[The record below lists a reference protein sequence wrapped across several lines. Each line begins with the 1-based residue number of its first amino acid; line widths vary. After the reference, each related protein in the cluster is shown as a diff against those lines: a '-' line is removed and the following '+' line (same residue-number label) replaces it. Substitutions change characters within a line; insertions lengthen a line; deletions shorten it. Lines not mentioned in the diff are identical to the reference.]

1 MARRRLLLSMS
12 SIMLGV
18 AGLVAIDSLAANAT
32 SGVHDQA
39 RSLVGGDVAMSP
51 RDTLP
56 TAIAHVLDSLSTHGT
71 GVATQTSF
79 ISMASGGAE
88 SALRLVQVRAVSVD
102 YPFFGG
108 VRTEPEAAWSGLHTG
123 RNAVADAA
131 VLSGLG
137 IHVGDSISLGGV
149 TFALTG
155 IIRDVASDVAI
166 TTTLGPRVYI
176 PAQYL
181 PATHLVV
188 TGSRAQRDIVLRLPP
203 TMNEETFAT
212 RFGPSF
218 GRAGVRIR
226 TAEQNADRVSE
237 TIGYLRNFL
246 ALVGLIALLLGGIGV
261 ASGVR
266 AFVLR
271 KIDTVAV
278 LRCLGATGR
287 QVLLIYVTQAAA
299 LGLFG
304 AVIGAAAGVVLQ
316 FVLGSAIGRY
326 LPAGMSIHLA
336 PAPILFGVLTGV
348 WVALVCALQP
358 LLSLRRVSPLQA
370 LRREE
375 DSVAL
380 GRHADWASR
389 FVGLLMVASLLFVT
403 VARARRWQEGV
414 AFAVG
419 ILFVMGALW
428 VAAAILSR
436 VARGIVRPFWPFPLR
451 HGVASLHR
459 PGNQTRAVV
468 VSLGFGVFLIGT
480 LYQTQSSLLAVMAD
494 RLSQLHANVV
504 FFDIQSDQAD
514 GVDSALALHHASVLA
529 RIPILTV
536 RIGAIKGRTIAD
548 IMGDTT
554 RDTPASGGRGGRNAQ
569 GSGGGGGG
577 RGGEFNPRRALGRE
591 WRATYSDTLG
601 SSETVVAG
609 KWFGEAP
616 KGTGE
621 VSLDSAAA
629 ARLRVKIGDEIQWQL
644 QGVPILTRVTSFRSV
659 DRTQLQP
666 AFQVV
671 FPSALVRG
679 APMQFAVLAN
689 AVPDT
694 VPAIQRDV
702 VGKFSNVST
711 VDLSLVEATISAVL
725 AKIHAAIQGLTI
737 MCVVLAIPVL
747 FSAVAATR
755 RERLREAVLLKVL
768 GATRKQVGRMLVTE
782 YLVVGALGSMAGI
795 VLSGLAAW
803 SITHFIFKVPFVGAP
818 LASLG
823 IAGLMIGVV
832 VAIGMLTGRE
842 VFMSTPMA
850 ALRE

>member
-18 AGLVAIDSLAANAT
+18 AGLVAIDSLASNAT

-39 RSLVGGDVAMSP
+39 RSLVGGDVALSP
-51 RDTLP
+51 RDSLSRDVSS
-56 TAIAHVLDSLSTHGT
+56 ALDSLAAHGT

-79 ISMASGGAE
+79 ISMASGGTA
-88 SALRLVQVRAVSVD
+88 SALRLVQVRAVTPG

-108 VRTEPEAAWSGLHTG
+108 IRTEPVAAWAALHSG
-123 RNAVADAA
+123 RNAVVDAG

-137 IHVGDSISLGGV
+137 LRLGDSLSLGGLH
-149 TFALTG
+149 FAITG

-176 PAQYL
+176 PASYL
-181 PATHLVV
+181 EATHLLV
-188 TGSRAQRDIVLRLPP
+188 TGSRSQRDIVLRLPSSL
-203 TMNEETFAT
+203 NEEAFAN
-212 RFGPSF
+212 RFGQRF
-218 GRAGVRIR
+218 GKAGVRLR
-226 TAEQNADRVSE
+226 TAEQNATRVSD
-237 TIGYLRNFL
+237 TIDYLRNFL
-246 ALVGLIALLLGGIGV
+246 ALVGLIALLLGGVGV

-271 KIDTVAV
+271 KIDTVAI
-278 LRCLGATGR
+278 LRCLGATGP
-287 QVLLIYVTQAAA
+287 QVLLIYVTQAAV
-299 LGLFG
+299 LGLVG

-316 FVLGSAIGRY
+316 FVLGSAVGRY
-326 LPAGMSIHLA
+326 LPAGMTIMLA
-336 PAPILFGVLTGV
+336 PAPVAFGVLTGV

-370 LRREE
+370 LRRED
-375 DSVAL
+375 DSIAL
-380 GRHADWASR
+380 GAGADWAPR
-389 FVGLLMVASLLFVT
+389 LVGVLMVASLAFVT
-403 VARARRWQEGV
+403 VARARRWQEGI
-414 AFAVG
+414 AFALG
-419 ILFVMGALW
+419 ILIVMGALW
-428 VAAAILSR
+428 VAATILSR

-480 LYQTQSSLLAVMAD
+480 LYQTQASLLAVMAD
-494 RLSQLHANVV
+494 RLAQLHANVV
-504 FFDIQSDQAD
+504 FFDIQSDQAP
-514 GVDSALALHHASVLA
+514 GVDSSLTLHHASELA
-529 RIPILTV
+529 RIPIITV
-536 RIGAIKGRTIAD
+536 RIGSINGRSVESIMAD
-548 IMGDTT
+548 TSSEARG
-554 RDTPASGGRGGRNAQ
+554 SGGRGGRGQ
-569 GSGGGGGG
+569 G
-577 RGGEFNPRRALGRE
+577 RQGGEGDFGNPRRAIGRE
-591 WRATYSDTLG
+591 WRASYSDTLG
-601 SSETVVAG
+601 ASESVVAG
-609 KWFGEAP
+609 KWFGDAP
-616 KGTGE
+616 KGVGE

-629 ARLRVKIGDEIQWQL
+629 NRIRVKVGDAITWQL
-644 QGVPILTRVTSFRSV
+644 QGVPIVTRVTSLRAV

-666 AFQVV
+666 AFQVI
-671 FPSALVRG
+671 FPSTLVRG

-689 AVPDT
+689 AAPDSVPL
-694 VPAIQRDV
+694 IQRDV
-702 VGKFSNVST
+702 VGKFPNVST
-711 VDLSLVEATISAVL
+711 VDLSLVEATIAAVL
-725 AKIHAAIQGLTI
+725 AKIHAAIQGLTL

-782 YLVVGALGSMAGI
+782 YLVVGTLGSIAGI
-795 VLSGLAAW
+795 LLSGLAAW

-818 LASLG
+818 LASLA

-832 VAIGMLTGRE
+832 VTIGLLTGRE

>member
-18 AGLVAIDSLAANAT
+18 AGLVAIDSLASNAT

-39 RSLVGGDVAMSP
+39 RSLVGGDVALSP

-56 TAIAHVLDSLSTHGT
+56 RAVGFILDSLAAHGT

-79 ISMASGGAE
+79 ISMASGGSA
-88 SALRLVQVRAVSVD
+88 SALRLVQVRAVTQG

-108 VRTEPEAAWSGLHTG
+108 IRTEPATAWTALRSG
-123 RNAVADAA
+123 RNAVVDAA

-137 IHVGDSISLGGV
+137 IRLGDSLALGGLH
-149 TFALTG
+149 FAVTG

-176 PAQYL
+176 PASYL
-181 PATHLVV
+181 EATHLLV
-188 TGSRAQRDIVLRLPP
+188 TGSRSQRDIVLRLP
-203 TMNEETFAT
+203 TSLNEEAFAN
-212 RFGPSF
+212 RFGQRF
-218 GRAGVRIR
+218 GKEGVRLR
-226 TAEQNADRVSE
+226 TAEQNANRVSD
-237 TIGYLRNFL
+237 TIDYLRNFL

-271 KIDTVAV
+271 KIDTVAI
-278 LRCLGATGR
+278 LRCLGATGP
-287 QVLLIYVTQAAA
+287 QVLLIYVTQAAV
-299 LGLFG
+299 LGLVG
-304 AVIGAAAGVVLQ
+304 ALVGAAAGVVLQ
-316 FVLGSAIGRY
+316 FVLGSAVGRY
-326 LPAGMSIHLA
+326 LPAGMSLSLA
-336 PAPILFGVLTGV
+336 PAPIAFGILTGV

-370 LRREE
+370 LRRED

-380 GRHADWASR
+380 GVGGDWAPR
-389 FVGLLMVASLLFVT
+389 LVGLLMVASLAFVT
-403 VARARRWQEGV
+403 VARARRWQEGI
-414 AFAVG
+414 AFALG

-428 VAAAILSR
+428 IAAAILSGM
-436 VARGIVRPFWPFPLR
+436 ARKVVRPFWPFPLR

-480 LYQTQSSLLAVMAD
+480 LYQTQSSLLAVMTD

-504 FFDIQSDQAD
+504 FFDIQSDQAP
-514 GVDSALALHHASVLA
+514 GVDSALMRHHASVLA

-536 RIGAIKGRTIAD
+536 RIGAINGRSVAD
-548 IMGDTT
+548 IMADTSG
-554 RDTPASGGRGGRNAQ
+554 ASRRAGGRGSRGGRGGQ
-569 GSGGGGGG
+569 DGGGDFG
-577 RGGEFNPRRALGRE
+577 NPRRVVGRE
-591 WRATYSDTLG
+591 WRASYADTLG
-601 SSETVVAG
+601 TSETVVSG
-609 KWFGEAP
+609 KWFGAAP
-616 KGTGE
+616 KGVGE

-629 ARLRVKIGDEIQWQL
+629 SRLRVKVGDAITWQL
-644 QGVPILTRVTSFRSV
+644 QGVPIATRVTSLRSV

-671 FPSALVRG
+671 FPPALVRG

-689 AVPDT
+689 APPDT
-694 VPAIQRDV
+694 VPIIQREV
-702 VGKFSNVST
+702 IAAAPNVST

-725 AKIHAAIQGLTI
+725 AKIQAAIRGLTI

-782 YLVVGALGSMAGI
+782 YLVVGALGSIAGI
-795 VLSGLAAW
+795 ILSGLAAW
-803 SITHFIFKVPFVGAP
+803 SITHFIFKVPFAGAP
-818 LASLG
+818 LAALG
-823 IAGLMIGVV
+823 IAGVMIAVV
-832 VAIGMLTGRE
+832 VTIGILTGRE

>member
-18 AGLVAIDSLAANAT
+18 AGLVAIDSLASNAT

-39 RSLVGGDVAMSP
+39 RSLVGGDVALSP
-51 RDTLP
+51 RDSVPRDVSRT
-56 TAIAHVLDSLSTHGT
+56 LDSLAAHGT

-79 ISMASGGAE
+79 ISMASGGSA
-88 SALRLVQVRAVSVD
+88 SALRLVQVRAVTPG

-108 VRTEPEAAWSGLHTG
+108 IRTEPVAAWSALHSG
-123 RNAVADAA
+123 RNAVVDAG

-137 IHVGDSISLGGV
+137 LRLGDSLSLGGLH
-149 TFALTG
+149 FAITG

-176 PAQYL
+176 PASYL
-181 PATHLVV
+181 EATHLLV
-188 TGSRAQRDIVLRLPP
+188 TGSRSQRDIVLRLPSSLS
-203 TMNEETFAT
+203 EEAFASRFAP
-212 RFGPSF
+212 RFGK
-218 GRAGVRIR
+218 AGVRLR
-226 TAEQNADRVSE
+226 TAEQNATRVSD
-237 TIGYLRNFL
+237 TIDYLRNFL

-278 LRCLGATGR
+278 LRCLGATGP
-287 QVLLIYVTQAAA
+287 QVLLIYVTQAAV
-299 LGLFG
+299 LGLVG
-304 AVIGAAAGVVLQ
+304 AVVGAAAGVVLQ
-316 FVLGSAIGRY
+316 FVLGSAVGRY
-326 LPAGMSIHLA
+326 LPAGMTIMFA
-336 PAPILFGVLTGV
+336 PAPVAFGVLTGV

-380 GRHADWASR
+380 GVGADWAPR
-389 FVGLLMVASLLFVT
+389 LVGVLMVASLAFVT
-403 VARARRWQEGV
+403 VARARRWQEGI
-414 AFAVG
+414 AFALG
-419 ILFVMGALW
+419 ILLVMGALW
-428 VAAAILSR
+428 VAATILSR
-436 VARGIVRPFWPFPLR
+436 VARGVVRPFWPFPLR

-480 LYQTQSSLLAVMAD
+480 LYQTQASLLAVMAD
-494 RLSQLHANVV
+494 RLAQLHANVV
-504 FFDIQSDQAD
+504 FFDIQSDQAP
-514 GVDSALALHHASVLA
+514 GVDSSLKLHHASELA
-529 RIPILTV
+529 RIPIITV
-536 RIGAIKGRTIAD
+536 RIGSINGRSIEAIMAD
-548 IMGDTT
+548 TSGEA
-554 RDTPASGGRGGRNAQ
+554 RGQGGRGGR
-569 GSGGGGGG
+569 G
-577 RGGEFNPRRALGRE
+577 RGRQGGEGEFGNPRRAIGRE
-591 WRATYSDTLG
+591 WRASYSDTLG
-601 SSETVVAG
+601 ASETVVAG
-609 KWFGEAP
+609 KWFGSAP
-616 KGTGE
+616 KGVGE

-629 ARLRVKIGDEIQWQL
+629 SRIRVKVGDAITWQL
-644 QGVPILTRVTSFRSV
+644 QGVPIVTRVTSLRAV

-666 AFQVV
+666 AFQVI

-689 AVPDT
+689 AVPDS
-694 VPAIQRDV
+694 VPIIQRDV
-702 VGKFSNVST
+702 VAKFPNVST

-782 YLVVGALGSMAGI
+782 YLVVGTLGSIAGI

-803 SITHFIFKVPFVGAP
+803 SITHFIFKVPFAGAP
-818 LASLG
+818 LASLA

-832 VAIGMLTGRE
+832 VTIGLLTGRE

>member
-39 RSLVGGDVAMSP
+39 RSLVGGDVALSP
-51 RDTLP
+51 RDSLP
-56 TAIAHVLDSLSTHGT
+56 RDVSRTLDSLAARGT

-79 ISMASGGAE
+79 ISMVSGGSA
-88 SALRLVQVRAVSVD
+88 SALRLVQVRAVTPG

-108 VRTEPEAAWSGLHTG
+108 IRTEPVTAWSALHSG
-123 RNAVADAA
+123 RNAVVDAG

-137 IHVGDSISLGGV
+137 LRLGDSLSLGGLH
-149 TFALTG
+149 FAITG

-176 PAQYL
+176 PASDL
-181 PATHLVV
+181 EATHLLV
-188 TGSRAQRDIVLRLPP
+188 TGSRSQRDIVLRLPSSLS
-203 TMNEETFAT
+203 EEAFASRFAQ
-212 RFGPSF
+212 RFGK
-218 GRAGVRIR
+218 AGVRLR
-226 TAEQNADRVSE
+226 TAEQNATRVSD
-237 TIGYLRNFL
+237 TIDYLRNFL

-278 LRCLGATGR
+278 LRCLGATGP
-287 QVLLIYVTQAAA
+287 QVLLIYVTQAAV
-299 LGLFG
+299 LGLVG
-304 AVIGAAAGVVLQ
+304 AVVGAAAGVVLQ
-316 FVLGSAIGRY
+316 FVLGSAVGRY
-326 LPAGMSIHLA
+326 LPAGMTIMFA
-336 PAPILFGVLTGV
+336 PAPVAFGVLTGV
-348 WVALVCALQP
+348 WVALVCALRP

-380 GRHADWASR
+380 GVGADWAPR
-389 FVGLLMVASLLFVT
+389 LVGVLMVASLAFVT
-403 VARARRWQEGV
+403 VARARRWQEGI
-414 AFAVG
+414 AFALG
-419 ILFVMGALW
+419 ILIVMGALW
-428 VAAAILSR
+428 VAATILSR

-480 LYQTQSSLLAVMAD
+480 LYQTQASLLAVMAD
-494 RLSQLHANVV
+494 RLAQLNANVV
-504 FFDIQSDQAD
+504 FFDIQSDQAS
-514 GVDSALALHHASVLA
+514 GVDSSLTLHHASALA
-529 RIPILTV
+529 RIPIITV
-536 RIGAIKGRTIAD
+536 RIGSINGRTVETIMAD
-548 IMGDTT
+548 TSGET
-554 RDTPASGGRGGRNAQ
+554 RGQGGRGGR
-569 GSGGGGGG
+569 G
-577 RGGEFNPRRALGRE
+577 RGRQGGEGEFGTPRRASGRE
-591 WRATYSDTLG
+591 WRASYSDTLG
-601 SSETVVAG
+601 ASETVVAG
-609 KWFGEAP
+609 MWFGAAP
-616 KGTGE
+616 KGVGE

-629 ARLRVKIGDEIQWQL
+629 SRIRVKVGDAITWQL
-644 QGVPILTRVTSFRSV
+644 QGVPIVTRVTSLRAV

-666 AFQVV
+666 AFQVI

-689 AVPDT
+689 AVPDS
-694 VPAIQRDV
+694 VPIIQRDV
-702 VGKFSNVST
+702 VAKFPNVST

-725 AKIHAAIQGLTI
+725 AKIHAAIQGLTL

-782 YLVVGALGSMAGI
+782 YLVVGTLGSIAGMA
-795 VLSGLAAW
+795 LSGLAAW
-803 SITHFIFKVPFVGAP
+803 SITHFIFKVPFAGAP
-818 LASLG
+818 LAS
-823 IAGLMIGVV
+823 IAIAALMIGVV
-832 VAIGMLTGRE
+832 VTIGVLTGRE

>member
-1 MARRRLLLSMS
+1 MS

-39 RSLVGGDVAMSP
+39 RSLVGGDVALSP
-51 RDTLP
+51 RDSVP
-56 TAIAHVLDSLSTHGT
+56 ADVSRVLDSLATHGT

-79 ISMASGGAE
+79 ISMASGGTA
-88 SALRLVQVRAVSVD
+88 SALRLVQVRAVTPG

-108 VRTEPEAAWSGLHTG
+108 ISTEPAAAWTGLHSG
-123 RNAVADAA
+123 RNAVVDAA

-137 IHVGDSISLGGV
+137 IHLGDSVTLGALR
-149 TFALTG
+149 FAVTG

-176 PAQYL
+176 PASDV
-181 PATHLVV
+181 PATHLLV
-188 TGSRAQRDIVLRLPP
+188 TGSRSQRDIVLKLAPS
-203 TMNEETFAT
+203 MDEDAFAS
-212 RFGPSF
+212 RFGSRF
-218 GRAGVRIR
+218 GKAGVRIR
-226 TAEQNADRVSE
+226 TAEQNANRVSE
-237 TIGYLRNFL
+237 TIDYLRNFL

-278 LRCLGATGR
+278 LRCLGATGA

-299 LGLFG
+299 LGLVG
-304 AVIGAAAGVVLQ
+304 AVLGAAGGVVLQ
-316 FVLGSAIGRY
+316 FVLGSAVGRY
-326 LPAGMSIHLA
+326 LPAGMSIAIA
-336 PAPILFGVLTGV
+336 PAPIAFGILTGV

-370 LRREE
+370 LRRED

-380 GRHADWASR
+380 GVGADWAPR
-389 FVGLLMVASLLFVT
+389 VVGLLMVASLAFVT
-403 VARARRWQEGV
+403 VARARRWQEGI
-414 AFAVG
+414 AFALG

-428 VAAAILSR
+428 IAAAILSR

-451 HGVASLHR
+451 HGVASLYR

-494 RLSQLHANVV
+494 RLAQLHANVV
-504 FFDIQSDQAD
+504 FFDIQSDQAP
-514 GVDSALALHHASVLA
+514 GVDSSLALHHASVLP
-529 RIPILTV
+529 RIPLITV
-536 RIGAIKGRTIAD
+536 RIGAINGRSIAA
-548 IMGDTT
+548 IMADTS
-554 RDTPASGGRGGRNAQ
+554 RDPRGNGGRSGRAGRGGQ
-569 GSGGGGGG
+569 GAGGD
-577 RGGEFNPRRALGRE
+577 RGGDGFNPRRAVGRE
-591 WRATYSDTLG
+591 WRASYADTLG
-601 SSETVVAG
+601 ASETVVAG
-609 KWFGEAP
+609 KWFGEEP
-616 KGTGE
+616 KGEGE

-629 ARLRVKIGDEIQWQL
+629 SRLRVKIGDNIQWQL
-644 QGVPILTRVTSFRSV
+644 QGVPIETRVTSLRAV

-666 AFQVV
+666 AFQVI

-679 APMQFAVLAN
+679 APMQFAVLAK
-689 AVPDT
+689 AEADSVP
-694 VPAIQRDV
+694 VIQRDV
-702 VGKFSNVST
+702 VGKFPNVST
-711 VDLSLVEATISAVL
+711 VDLSLVEATITAVL
-725 AKIHAAIQGLTI
+725 EKIHAAIQGLTL

-755 RERLREAVLLKVL
+755 RERLREAVLLKVM

-782 YLVVGALGSMAGI
+782 YLVVGTLGSIAGI

-818 LASLG
+818 IAALG
-823 IAGLMIGVV
+823 IAGVMIGLVV
-832 VAIGMLTGRE
+832 TIGILTGRE

>member
-18 AGLVAIDSLAANAT
+18 AGLVAIDSLASNAT

-39 RSLVGGDVAMSP
+39 RSLVGGDVALSP

-56 TAIAHVLDSLSTHGT
+56 RDVGIVLDSLAAHGT

-79 ISMASGGAE
+79 ISMASGGSAT
-88 SALRLVQVRAVSVD
+88 ALRLVQVRAVTPS

-108 VRTEPEAAWSGLHTG
+108 IRTEPAAAWSDLHGG
-123 RNAVADAA
+123 RNAVVDAA

-137 IHVGDSISLGGV
+137 IRLGDSLSLGGLQ
-149 TFALTG
+149 FAVTG

-176 PAQYL
+176 PASYL
-181 PATHLVV
+181 EATHLLV
-188 TGSRAQRDIVLRLPP
+188 TGSRSQRDIVLRLPSSL
-203 TMNEETFAT
+203 NEEAFASRFAQ
-212 RFGPSF
+212 RFGK
-218 GRAGVRIR
+218 AGVRLR
-226 TAEQNADRVSE
+226 TAEQNANRVSD
-237 TIGYLRNFL
+237 TIDYLRNFL

-278 LRCLGATGR
+278 LRCLGATGP
-287 QVLLIYVTQAAA
+287 QVLLIYVTQAAV
-299 LGLFG
+299 LGLIG
-304 AVIGAAAGVVLQ
+304 ALVGAAAGVVLQ
-316 FVLGSAIGRY
+316 FVLGSAVGRY
-326 LPAGMSIHLA
+326 LPAGMSISLA
-336 PAPILFGVLTGV
+336 PAPIAFGVLTGV

-370 LRREE
+370 LRRED

-380 GRHADWASR
+380 GVGGDWAPR
-389 FVGLLMVASLLFVT
+389 MVGLLMVASLAFVT
-403 VARARRWQEGV
+403 IARARRWQEGI
-414 AFAVG
+414 AFALA

-428 VAAAILSR
+428 ITAAILSR
-436 VARGIVRPFWPFPLR
+436 VARQVVRPFWPFPLR

-480 LYQTQSSLLAVMAD
+480 LYQTQSSLLAVMTD

-504 FFDIQSDQAD
+504 FFDIQSDQAPA
-514 GVDSALALHHASVLA
+514 VDSALMRHHASVLT

-536 RIGAIKGRTIAD
+536 RIGAINGRSVAEIMAD
-548 IMGDTT
+548 TSGDA
-554 RDTPASGGRGGRNAQ
+554 RRAGGRGRGGRGNQ
-569 GSGGGGGG
+569 DGGGDFG
-577 RGGEFNPRRALGRE
+577 NPRRVVGRE
-591 WRATYSDTLG
+591 WRASYSDTLG
-601 SSETVVAG
+601 TSETVVAG
-609 KWFGEAP
+609 RWFGGAP
-616 KGTGE
+616 KGVGE

-629 ARLRVKIGDEIQWQL
+629 SRLRVKVGDAITWQL
-644 QGVPILTRVTSFRSV
+644 QGVPIATRVTSLRSV

-689 AVPDT
+689 AIPDT
-694 VPAIQRDV
+694 VPIIQREV
-702 VGKFSNVST
+702 IAAAPNVST

-725 AKIHAAIQGLTI
+725 AKIQAAIRGLTI

-782 YLVVGALGSMAGI
+782 YLVVGTLGSAAGI

-803 SITHFIFKVPFVGAP
+803 SITHFIFKVPFAGAP
-818 LASLG
+818 LAALG
-823 IAGLMIGVV
+823 IAGMMIGVV
-832 VAIGMLTGRE
+832 VTIGVLTGRE

>member
-39 RSLVGGDVAMSP
+39 RSLVGGDVAVSP

-56 TAIAHVLDSLSTHGT
+56 TTIARVLDSLSTHGS

-79 ISMASGGAE
+79 ISMATGGAE
-88 SALRLVQVRAVSVD
+88 SALRLVQVRAVTPG

-108 VRTEPEAAWSGLHTG
+108 VRTEPVGAWAGLQSGQ
-123 RNAVADAA
+123 NAVADAA

-137 IHVGDSISLGGV
+137 IHLGDSLSLGGV
-149 TFALTG
+149 RFAVTG
-155 IIRDVASDVAI
+155 VIRDVASDVAI

-181 PATHLVV
+181 PATHLLV
-188 TGSRAQRDIVLRLPP
+188 TGSRVQRDIVLRLAP
-203 TMNEETFAT
+203 TMNEKAFASRFGT
-212 RFGPSF
+212 RFGSV
-218 GRAGVRIR
+218 GVRIR
-226 TAEQNADRVSE
+226 TAEQNANRVSE

-304 AVIGAAAGVVLQ
+304 AIVGAAGGVVLQ

-326 LPAGMSIHLA
+326 LPAGMSIQLA
-336 PAPILFGVLTGV
+336 PAPILFGMLTGV

-389 FVGLLMVASLLFVT
+389 FVGFLMVASLLFVT

-419 ILFVMGALW
+419 ILLVMGALW
-428 VAAAILSR
+428 LAATILSR
-436 VARGIVRPFWPFPLR
+436 VARRIVRPFWPFPLR

-494 RLSQLHANVV
+494 RLAQLHANVV
-504 FFDIQSDQAD
+504 FFDIQSDQAP
-514 GVDSALALHHASVLA
+514 GVDSVLTLHHASALA
-529 RIPILTV
+529 RIPIITV
-536 RIGAIKGRTIAD
+536 RIGAINGRSIAD
-548 IMGDTT
+548 IMADTSSEAK
-554 RDTPASGGRGGRNAQ
+554 RNGGRGG
-569 GSGGGGGG
+569 GGD
-577 RGGEFNPRRALGRE
+577 RGDQFNPRRAIGRE
-591 WRATYSDTLG
+591 WRASYSDTLG
-601 SSETVVAG
+601 TSETVVAG
-609 KWFGEAP
+609 RWFGDAP
-616 KGTGE
+616 KGMGE

-629 ARLRVKIGDEIQWQL
+629 TRLRAKIGDVIQWQL
-644 QGVPILTRVTSFRSV
+644 QGVPIVTRVTSLRSV

-666 AFQVV
+666 AFQVI
-671 FPSALVRG
+671 FPSAFVRG

-689 AVPDT
+689 AIPDS
-694 VPAIQRDV
+694 VPAIQREV

-782 YLVVGALGSMAGI
+782 YLVVGTLGSIAGI
-795 VLSGLAAW
+795 VLSGLSAW
-803 SITHFIFKVPFVGAP
+803 SITHFIFKVPFTGAP
-818 LASLG
+818 LAALG

>member
-18 AGLVAIDSLAANAT
+18 AGLVAIDSLASNAT

-39 RSLVGGDVAMSP
+39 RSLVGGDIAVSP

-56 TAIAHVLDSLSTHGT
+56 TTIARVLDSLSAHGT
-71 GVATQTSF
+71 GVATQTNF
-79 ISMASGGAE
+79 ISMASGGAA
-88 SALRLVQVRAVSVD
+88 SALRLVQVRAVTPEF
-102 YPFFGG
+102 PFFGA
-108 VRTEPEAAWSGLHTG
+108 VRTEPASAWAALQSGPH
-123 RNAVADAA
+123 AVADAA
-131 VLSGLG
+131 ALSGLG
-137 IHVGDSISLGGV
+137 LHLGDSLSLGGV
-149 TFALTG
+149 RFAVTG
-155 IIRDVASDVAI
+155 VIRDVASDVAI

-176 PAQYL
+176 PARYL
-181 PATHLVV
+181 PATHLLVA
-188 TGSRAQRDIVLRLPP
+188 GSRAQRDIVLRLPP
-203 TMNEETFAT
+203 TMDEDAFASRFGT
-212 RFGPSF
+212 RFEK
-218 GRAGVRIR
+218 AGVRIR
-226 TAEQNADRVSE
+226 TAEQNANRVSE

-278 LRCLGATGR
+278 LRCLGATST
-287 QVLLIYVTQAAA
+287 QVLLIYVSQAAA
-299 LGLFG
+299 LGFFG
-304 AVIGAAAGVVLQ
+304 ALVGAAGGVVLQ
-316 FVLGSAIGRY
+316 FALGSIVGSY
-326 LPAGMSIHLA
+326 LPAGMNIQLA
-336 PAPILFGVLTGV
+336 PAPIVFGVLTGV

-389 FVGLLMVASLLFVT
+389 FVGFLMVASLLFVT

-419 ILFVMGALW
+419 ILLVMGALW
-428 VAAAILSR
+428 IVATILSR
-436 VARGIVRPFWPFPLR
+436 VARQVVRPFWPFPLR

-494 RLSQLHANVV
+494 RLAQLHANVV
-504 FFDIQSDQAD
+504 FFDIQSDQAP
-514 GVDSALALHHASVLA
+514 GVDSTLALHHAPVLA
-529 RIPILTV
+529 RIPIITV
-536 RIGAIKGRTIAD
+536 RIGAINGRSIAD
-548 IMGDTT
+548 LMADTS
-554 RDTPASGGRGGRNAQ
+554 RESGASGGRGGRGQ
-569 GSGGGGGG
+569 GAGGDQG
-577 RGGEFNPRRALGRE
+577 NPRRAVARE
-591 WRATYSDTLG
+591 WRASYSDTLG
-601 SSETVVAG
+601 TSESVVAG
-609 KWFGEAP
+609 TWFGAAP
-616 KGTGE
+616 KGVGE

-629 ARLRVKIGDEIQWQL
+629 TRLRVKVGDAITWQL
-644 QGVPILTRVTSFRSV
+644 QGVPIVTRVTSLRAV

-689 AVPDT
+689 AVPDS
-694 VPAIQRDV
+694 VPVIQGEV
-702 VGKFSNVST
+702 VGKFPNVST

-725 AKIHAAIQGLTI
+725 AKIHAAIRGLTI

-782 YLVVGALGSMAGI
+782 YLVVGALGSIAGI
-795 VLSGLAAW
+795 VLSGVAAW
-803 SITHFIFKVPFVGAP
+803 SITHFIFKAPFAGAP
-818 LASLG
+818 LAALG
-823 IAGLMIGVV
+823 IAGVMIGVV
-832 VAIGMLTGRE
+832 VTIGILTGRE

>member
-39 RSLVGGDVAMSP
+39 RSLVGGDIALSP
-51 RDTLP
+51 RDSLP
-56 TAIAHVLDSLSTHGT
+56 RDVSRTLDSLAARGT

-79 ISMASGGAE
+79 ISMASGGSA
-88 SALRLVQVRAVSVD
+88 SALRLVQVRAVTPG

-108 VRTEPEAAWSGLHTG
+108 IRTEPVTAWSALHSG
-123 RNAVADAA
+123 RNAVVDAG

-137 IHVGDSISLGGV
+137 LRLGDSLSLGGLH
-149 TFALTG
+149 FAITG

-176 PAQYL
+176 PASDL
-181 PATHLVV
+181 EATHLLV
-188 TGSRAQRDIVLRLPP
+188 TGSRSQRDIVLRLPSSLS
-203 TMNEETFAT
+203 EEAFASRFAQ
-212 RFGPSF
+212 RFGK
-218 GRAGVRIR
+218 AGVRLR
-226 TAEQNADRVSE
+226 TAEQNATRVSD
-237 TIGYLRNFL
+237 TIDYLRNFL

-278 LRCLGATGR
+278 LRCLGATGP
-287 QVLLIYVTQAAA
+287 QVLLIYVTQAAV
-299 LGLFG
+299 LGLVG
-304 AVIGAAAGVVLQ
+304 AVVGAAAGVVLQ
-316 FVLGSAIGRY
+316 FVLGSAVGRY
-326 LPAGMSIHLA
+326 LPAGMTIMFA
-336 PAPILFGVLTGV
+336 PAPVAFGVLTGV
-348 WVALVCALQP
+348 WVALVCALRP

-380 GRHADWASR
+380 GVGADWAPR
-389 FVGLLMVASLLFVT
+389 LVGVLMVASLAFVT
-403 VARARRWQEGV
+403 VARARRWQEGI
-414 AFAVG
+414 AFALG
-419 ILFVMGALW
+419 ILIVMGALW
-428 VAAAILSR
+428 VAATILSR

-480 LYQTQSSLLAVMAD
+480 LYQTQASLLAVMAD
-494 RLSQLHANVV
+494 RLAQLNANVV
-504 FFDIQSDQAD
+504 FFDIQSDQAS
-514 GVDSALALHHASVLA
+514 GVDSSLTLHHASALA
-529 RIPILTV
+529 RIPIITV
-536 RIGAIKGRTIAD
+536 RIGSINGRTVETIMAD
-548 IMGDTT
+548 TSGET
-554 RDTPASGGRGGRNAQ
+554 RGQGGRGGR
-569 GSGGGGGG
+569 G
-577 RGGEFNPRRALGRE
+577 RGRQGGEGEFGNPRRAIGRE
-591 WRATYSDTLG
+591 WRASYSDTLG
-601 SSETVVAG
+601 ASETVVAG
-609 KWFGEAP
+609 MWFGAAP
-616 KGTGE
+616 KGVGE

-629 ARLRVKIGDEIQWQL
+629 SRIRVKVGDAITWQL
-644 QGVPILTRVTSFRSV
+644 QGVPIVTRVTSLRAV

-666 AFQVV
+666 AFQVI

-689 AVPDT
+689 AVPDS
-694 VPAIQRDV
+694 VPIIQRDV
-702 VGKFSNVST
+702 VAKFPNVST

-725 AKIHAAIQGLTI
+725 AKIHAAIQGLTL

-782 YLVVGALGSMAGI
+782 YLVVGTLGSIAGMA
-795 VLSGLAAW
+795 LSGLAAW
-803 SITHFIFKVPFVGAP
+803 SITHFIFKVPFAGAP
-818 LASLG
+818 LAS
-823 IAGLMIGVV
+823 IAIAALMIGVV
-832 VAIGMLTGRE
+832 VTIGVLTGRE

>member
-1 MARRRLLLSMS
+1 
-12 SIMLGV
+12 
-18 AGLVAIDSLAANAT
+18 
-32 SGVHDQA
+32 
-39 RSLVGGDVAMSP
+39 
-51 RDTLP
+51 
-56 TAIAHVLDSLSTHGT
+56 
-71 GVATQTSF
+71 
-79 ISMASGGAE
+79 
-88 SALRLVQVRAVSVD
+88 
-102 YPFFGG
+102 
-108 VRTEPEAAWSGLHTG
+108 
-123 RNAVADAA
+123 
-131 VLSGLG
+131 
-137 IHVGDSISLGGV
+137 
-149 TFALTG
+149 
-155 IIRDVASDVAI
+155 VASDVAI

-176 PAQYL
+176 PASYL
-181 PATHLVV
+181 EATHLLV
-188 TGSRAQRDIVLRLPP
+188 TGSRSQRDVVLRLPASLD
-203 TMNEETFAT
+203 EEAFAS
-212 RFGPSF
+212 RFGQRF
-218 GRAGVRIR
+218 GSAGVRVR
-226 TAEQNADRVSE
+226 TAEQNANRVSD
-237 TIGYLRNFL
+237 TIDYLRNFL

-278 LRCLGATGR
+278 LRCLGATGS

-299 LGLFG
+299 LGLIG
-304 AVIGAAAGVVLQ
+304 AVVGAAGGVVLQ
-316 FVLGSAIGRY
+316 FVLGSAVGRY
-326 LPAGMSIHLA
+326 LPAGLQISLA
-336 PAPILFGVLTGV
+336 PAPIAFGILTGV

-380 GRHADWASR
+380 GRGVDWAPR
-389 FVGLLMVASLLFVT
+389 VVGLVMVASLAFVT
-403 VARARRWQEGV
+403 VARARRWQEGI

-428 VAAAILSR
+428 VVAAILSR
-436 VARGIVRPFWPFPLR
+436 LARQVVRPFWPFPLR
-451 HGVASLHR
+451 HGVRSLHR

-480 LYQTQSSLLAVMAD
+480 LYQTQSSLLAVMSD
-494 RLSQLHANVV
+494 RLAQLHANVV
-504 FFDIQSDQAD
+504 FFDIQSDQAP
-514 GVDSALALHHASVLA
+514 GVDSALARHHASVLA
-529 RIPILTV
+529 RIPIMTV
-536 RIGAIKGRTIAD
+536 RIGAINGRSLAEIMAD
-548 IMGDTT
+548 TSGDA
-554 RDTPASGGRGGRNAQ
+554 RTPGGRGGR
-569 GSGGGGGG
+569 G
-577 RGGEFNPRRALGRE
+577 RGRQGGDGGDFGNPRRAMGRE
-591 WRATYSDTLG
+591 WRASYSDTLG
-601 SSETVVAG
+601 TSETVVAG
-609 KWFGEAP
+609 KWFGNAG
-616 KGTGE
+616 KGVGE

-629 ARLRVKIGDEIQWQL
+629 TRLRVKVGDAITWQL
-644 QGVPILTRVTSFRSV
+644 QGVPIATRVTSLRAV

-694 VPAIQRDV
+694 VPVIQHEV
-702 VGKFSNVST
+702 VGQFANVST
-711 VDLSLVEATISAVL
+711 VDLSLVEATLSAVL
-725 AKIHAAIQGLTI
+725 EKIHAAIRGLTI

-782 YLVVGALGSMAGI
+782 YLVVGTLGSMAGI

-803 SITHFIFKVPFVGAP
+803 SITHFIFKVPFAGAP

-823 IAGLMIGVV
+823 IAGVMIGVV
-832 VAIGMLTGRE
+832 VTIGVLTGRE

>member
-18 AGLVAIDSLAANAT
+18 AGLVAIDSLASNAT

-39 RSLVGGDVAMSP
+39 RSLVGGDVALSP

-56 TAIAHVLDSLSTHGT
+56 HDVSRVLDSLAAHGT

-79 ISMASGGAE
+79 VSMASGGTA
-88 SALRLVQVRAVSVD
+88 SALRLVQVRAVTPG

-108 VRTEPEAAWSGLHTG
+108 IRTEPIAAWSALHAG
-123 RNAVADAA
+123 RNVVVDAA

-137 IHVGDSISLGGV
+137 IRVGDSLALGGV
-149 TFALTG
+149 HFAVTG

-176 PAQYL
+176 PASYL
-181 PATHLVV
+181 EATHLLVA
-188 TGSRAQRDIVLRLPP
+188 GSRSQRDIVLRLPP
-203 TMNEETFAT
+203 SLGEESFAS

-218 GRAGVRIR
+218 GKAGVRIR
-226 TAEQNADRVSE
+226 TAEQNANRVSD
-237 TIGYLRNFL
+237 TIEYLRNFL

-278 LRCLGATGR
+278 LRCLGATGP
-287 QVLLIYVTQAAA
+287 QVLLIYVTQAAV
-299 LGLFG
+299 LGLVG
-304 AVIGAAAGVVLQ
+304 AMIGAAGGVVLQ
-316 FVLGSAIGRY
+316 FVLGSAVGRY
-326 LPAGMSIHLA
+326 LPAGMSIALA
-336 PAPILFGVLTGV
+336 PAPIAFGVLTGV

-370 LRREE
+370 LRRED
-375 DSVAL
+375 DSIAL
-380 GRHADWASR
+380 GVGADWAPR
-389 FVGLLMVASLLFVT
+389 LVGLLMVASLAFVT
-403 VARARRWQEGV
+403 VARARRWQEGI
-414 AFAVG
+414 AFAFG
-419 ILFVMGALW
+419 ILVVMGALW
-428 VAAAILSR
+428 IAAAMLSR
-436 VARGIVRPFWPFPLR
+436 VARAVVRPFWPFPLR

-468 VSLGFGVFLIGT
+468 VSLGFGVFLVGT
-480 LYQTQSSLLAVMAD
+480 LYQTQSSLLAVMSD
-494 RLSQLHANVV
+494 RLAQLHANVV
-504 FFDIQSDQAD
+504 FFDIQSDQAS
-514 GVDSALALHHASVLA
+514 GVDASLARHHASVLT
-529 RIPILTV
+529 RIPIMTV
-536 RIGAIKGRTIAD
+536 RIGAINGRSLAD
-548 IMGDTT
+548 IMADTS
-554 RDTPASGGRGGRNAQ
+554 RDARGVGGRGGRGRQ
-569 GSGGGGGG
+569 GGDGGDFG
-577 RGGEFNPRRALGRE
+577 NPRRAAGRE
-591 WRATYSDTLG
+591 WRASYSDTLG
-601 SSETVVAG
+601 ASETIVAG
-609 KWFGEAP
+609 AWFGRAP
-616 KGTGE
+616 KGVGE

-629 ARLRVKIGDEIQWQL
+629 TRLRVKVGDAITWQL
-644 QGVPILTRVTSFRSV
+644 QGVPIATRVTSLRAV

-666 AFQVV
+666 AFQVL

-689 AVPDT
+689 ALPDSVP
-694 VPAIQRDV
+694 VIQRDV
-702 VGKFSNVST
+702 VGQFANVST
-711 VDLSLVEATISAVL
+711 VDLSLVEATITAVL
-725 AKIHAAIQGLTI
+725 VKIHAAIQGLTT

-768 GATRKQVGRMLVTE
+768 GATRRQVGRMLVTE
-782 YLVVGALGSMAGI
+782 YLVVGTLGSLVGI

-803 SITHFIFKVPFVGAP
+803 SITHFVFKVPFAGAP
-818 LASLG
+818 LAALG
-823 IAGLMIGVV
+823 IAGVMIGVV
-832 VAIGMLTGRE
+832 VTIGILTGRE

-850 ALRE
+850 ALRD

>member
-51 RDTLP
+51 RDTMP
-56 TAIAHVLDSLSTHGT
+56 TAVAVVLDSLATHGT
-71 GVATQTSF
+71 GVASQTSF
-79 ISMASGGAE
+79 ISMASGGTAT
-88 SALRLVQVRAVSVD
+88 ALRLVQVRAVTPD
-102 YPFFGG
+102 FPFFGG
-108 VRTEPEAAWSGLHTG
+108 VRTEPAAAWSTLHSG
-123 RNAVADAA
+123 RNAIADAA

-137 IHVGDSISLGGV
+137 LHPGDSLSLGGIR
-149 TFALTG
+149 FAVTG

-176 PAQYL
+176 PAHFL
-181 PATHLVV
+181 AATHLVV
-188 TGSRAQRDIVLRLPP
+188 TGSRAQRDFVLRLAP
-203 TMNEETFAT
+203 TMSEETFAA
-212 RFGPSF
+212 RFGARF
-218 GRAGVRIR
+218 GKVGVRIR

-278 LRCLGATGR
+278 LRCLGATGS

-304 AVIGAAAGVVLQ
+304 AIVGAAAGVVLQ
-316 FVLGSAIGRY
+316 FVLGSAVGRY
-326 LPAGMSIHLA
+326 LPAGMSIQLA
-336 PAPILFGVLTGV
+336 PAPILFGILTGV
-348 WVALVCALQP
+348 WVALICALQP

-375 DSVAL
+375 DSSAL
-380 GRHADWASR
+380 GRHADWAVR
-389 FVGLLMVASLLFVT
+389 LVGLLMVASLVFVT

-414 AFAVG
+414 AFAIG
-419 ILFVMGALW
+419 ILIVMGALW
-428 VAAAILSR
+428 VAATTLSR
-436 VARGIVRPFWPFPLR
+436 VARRIVRPFWPFPLR
-451 HGVASLHR
+451 HGIASLHR

-494 RLSQLHANVV
+494 RLAQLHANVV
-504 FFDIQSDQAD
+504 FFDIQSDQAP
-514 GVDSALALHHASVLA
+514 GVDSALVLHHAPVLA
-529 RIPILTV
+529 RIPIITV
-536 RIGAIKGRTIAD
+536 RIGAINGRSIAD
-548 IMGDTT
+548 ILADT
-554 RDTPASGGRGGRNAQ
+554 SGGDRENSGRGARAGQGAPGDRGGDQ
-569 GSGGGGGG
+569 
-577 RGGEFNPRRALGRE
+577 FTPRRAVGRE
-591 WRATYSDTLG
+591 WRASYSDTLG
-601 SSETVVAG
+601 TSETIVAG
-609 KWFGEAP
+609 RWFGGSP

-629 ARLRVKIGDEIQWQL
+629 SRLRVKLGDVIQWQL
-644 QGVPILTRVTSFRSV
+644 QGVPIVTRVTSLRSV

-666 AFQVV
+666 AFQVI

-689 AVPDT
+689 AAPDS
-694 VPAIQRDV
+694 VPAIQREV
-702 VGKFSNVST
+702 VGKFSNVAT

-737 MCVVLAIPVL
+737 MCVLLAIPVL

-768 GATRKQVGRMLVTE
+768 GATRQQVGRMLVTE
-782 YLVVGALGSMAGI
+782 YLVVGTLGSIAGI

-803 SITHFIFKVPFVGAP
+803 SITHFIFKVPFAGAP
-818 LASLG
+818 LAALG

-832 VAIGMLTGRE
+832 VAIGVLTGRE

>member
-18 AGLVAIDSLAANAT
+18 AGLVAIDSLASNAT

-39 RSLVGGDVAMSP
+39 RSLVGGDVALAP

-56 TAIAHVLDSLSTHGT
+56 PDVRRTLDSLAARGT

-79 ISMASGGAE
+79 ISMASGGTA
-88 SALRLVQVRAVSVD
+88 SALRLVQVRAVTPG

-108 VRTEPEAAWSGLHTG
+108 IRTEPAGAWLALHSG
-123 RNAVADAA
+123 RNAVVDAA

-137 IHVGDSISLGGV
+137 IRLGDSLALGGLR
-149 TFALTG
+149 FAVTG

-176 PAQYL
+176 PAGYL
-181 PATHLVV
+181 DATHLLV
-188 TGSRAQRDIVLRLPP
+188 TGSRSQRDIVLQLPASL
-203 TMNEETFAT
+203 NEESFAS
-212 RFGPSF
+212 RFGQRF
-218 GRAGVRIR
+218 GAEGVRIR
-226 TAEQNADRVSE
+226 TAEQNASRVSD
-237 TIGYLRNFL
+237 TIDYLRNFL

-278 LRCLGATGR
+278 LRCLGATGP

-299 LGLFG
+299 LGLIG
-304 AVIGAAAGVVLQ
+304 ALVGAAAGVALQ
-316 FVLGSAIGRY
+316 FVLGSAVGRY
-326 LPAGMSIHLA
+326 LPAGMTVALA
-336 PAPILFGVLTGV
+336 PSPIVFGILTGV

-380 GRHADWASR
+380 GAGTDWAPR
-389 FVGLLMVASLLFVT
+389 LVGLVMVASLAFVT
-403 VARARRWQEGV
+403 VARARRWQEGI
-414 AFAVG
+414 AFALG
-419 ILFVMGALW
+419 ILLVMGALW
-428 VAAAILSR
+428 VLAAILSR
-436 VARGIVRPFWPFPLR
+436 AARQFVRPFWPFPLR

-494 RLSQLHANVV
+494 RLAQLHANVV
-504 FFDIQSDQAD
+504 FFDIQSDQAS
-514 GVDSALALHHASVLA
+514 GVDSSLSLHRASVLA

-536 RIGAIKGRTIAD
+536 RIGSINGRSTAAIMAD
-548 IMGDTT
+548 TSADPTAP
-554 RDTPASGGRGGRNAQ
+554 RGRGGR
-569 GSGGGGGG
+569 G
-577 RGGEFNPRRALGRE
+577 RQGGEGDFGNPRRVVGRE
-591 WRATYSDTLG
+591 WRASYSDTLG
-601 SSETVVAG
+601 TSESVVAG
-609 KWFGEAP
+609 RWFGAAP
-616 KGTGE
+616 KGVGE

-629 ARLRVKIGDEIQWQL
+629 SRLRVKVGDAITWQL
-644 QGVPILTRVTSFRSV
+644 QGVPIVTRVTSLRAV

-671 FPSALVRG
+671 FPSALVRS

-689 AVPDT
+689 AIPDSVP
-694 VPAIQRDV
+694 VIQRDV
-702 VGKFSNVST
+702 VGKFPNVST

-725 AKIHAAIQGLTI
+725 AKIHAAIQGLTL

-782 YLVVGALGSMAGI
+782 YLVVGTLGSMAGI

-803 SITHFIFKVPFVGAP
+803 SITHFIFKVPFAGAP
-818 LASLG
+818 LASLA
-823 IAGLMIGVV
+823 IAGVMISVV
-832 VAIGMLTGRE
+832 VAIGILTGRE

>member
-39 RSLVGGDVAMSP
+39 RSLVGGDIAVSP

-56 TAIAHVLDSLSTHGT
+56 TTIARVLDSLSTHGT
-71 GVATQTSF
+71 GVATQTNF
-79 ISMASGGAE
+79 ISMASGGVA
-88 SALRLVQVRAVSVD
+88 SALRLVQVRAVTPGF
-102 YPFFGG
+102 PFFGA
-108 VRTEPEAAWSGLHTG
+108 VRTEPAGAWTDLQSGPH
-123 RNAVADAA
+123 AVADAA

-137 IHVGDSISLGGV
+137 IRLGDSLSLGGV
-149 TFALTG
+149 RFAVTG

-176 PAQYL
+176 PAQFL
-181 PATHLVV
+181 PATHLLVA
-188 TGSRAQRDIVLRLPP
+188 GSRAQRDIVLRLAP
-203 TMNEETFAT
+203 TMDEDAFASRFGT
-212 RFGPSF
+212 RFE
-218 GRAGVRIR
+218 RAGVRIR
-226 TAEQNADRVSE
+226 TAEQNANRVSE

-278 LRCLGATGR
+278 LRCLGATST
-287 QVLLIYVTQAAA
+287 QVLLIYVSQAAA
-299 LGLFG
+299 LGFFG
-304 AVIGAAAGVVLQ
+304 AIVGAAGGVVLQ
-316 FVLGSAIGRY
+316 FVLGSAVGSY
-326 LPAGMSIHLA
+326 LPAGMNIQLA
-336 PAPILFGVLTGV
+336 PAPIAFGVLTGV

-419 ILFVMGALW
+419 ILLVMGALW
-428 VAAAILSR
+428 LAATILSR
-436 VARGIVRPFWPFPLR
+436 VARQIVRPFWPFPLR

-494 RLSQLHANVV
+494 RLAQLHANVV
-504 FFDIQSDQAD
+504 FFDIQSDQAP
-514 GVDSALALHHASVLA
+514 GVDSTLTLHHAPVLA
-529 RIPILTV
+529 RIPLITV
-536 RIGAIKGRTIAD
+536 RIGAINGRSIAD
-548 IMGDTT
+548 IMADTS
-554 RDTPASGGRGGRNAQ
+554 RDARGNGGRGGRGNQ
-569 GSGGGGGG
+569 GNS
-577 RGGEFNPRRALGRE
+577 RRAVGRE
-591 WRATYSDTLG
+591 WRASSSDTLG
-601 SSETVVAG
+601 TSETVVAG
-609 KWFGEAP
+609 RWFGGAP

-629 ARLRVKIGDEIQWQL
+629 TRLHVKIGDVIQWQL
-644 QGVPILTRVTSFRSV
+644 QGVPIVTRVTSLRAV

-666 AFQVV
+666 AFQVI

-689 AVPDT
+689 APSDS
-694 VPAIQRDV
+694 VPAIQREV

-711 VDLSLVEATISAVL
+711 VDLSLVEATITAVL
-725 AKIHAAIQGLTI
+725 AKIHAAIQSLTI

-782 YLVVGALGSMAGI
+782 YLVVGTLGSIAGI

-803 SITHFIFKVPFVGAP
+803 SITHFIFKVPFAGAP
-818 LASLG
+818 IAALG

-832 VAIGMLTGRE
+832 VVIGMLTGRE